1 MQRRSKMGE
10 ESRSCRANVADRGV
24 FRILINPRRGV
35 VTTKHVNPA
44 SLIRPTVHRERMCT
58 I

>member
-24 FRILINPRRGV
+24 FRILINPRYGV
-35 VTTKHVNPA
+35 VTTKQVKPA
-44 SLIRPTVHRERMCT
+44 SLIRPTVHREH
-58 I
+58 